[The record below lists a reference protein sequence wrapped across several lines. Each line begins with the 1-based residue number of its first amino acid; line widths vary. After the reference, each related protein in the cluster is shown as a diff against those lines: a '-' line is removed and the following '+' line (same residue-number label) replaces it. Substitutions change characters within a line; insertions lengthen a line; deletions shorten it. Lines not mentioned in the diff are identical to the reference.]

1 MSEAALIRPA
11 TAADADAIAAIY
23 NHYVHHSIVTFETE
37 PVTAVDMRARLA
49 RLAEAGLPWLVAV
62 ERGAND
68 ADAVVGYA
76 YAGTFKERP
85 AWRHCLET
93 SVYVAHEAHGRGL
106 GRALYR
112 KLFAR
117 LATLTPEQSP
127 HAPVHTLIAGVA
139 LPNVASVALHEA
151 MGMEK
156 VGVVREGGRK
166 FDQWIDVG
174 YWQLVMAREGE

>member
-37 PVTAVDMRARLA
+37 PVTAVDMGARLA

-76 YAGTFKERP
+76 YAGPFAARAAYGWPTKRMGAVSDARCTASSLRGSRRSLPSSHRMPPFTPSSLESRCRMSP
-85 AWRHCLET
+85 PLRCTRRWAWR
-93 SVYVAHEAHGRGL
+93 R
-106 GRALYR
+106 
-112 KLFAR
+112 
-117 LATLTPEQSP
+117 
-127 HAPVHTLIAGVA
+127 
-139 LPNVASVALHEA
+139 
-151 MGMEK
+151 
-156 VGVVREGGRK
+156 
-166 FDQWIDVG
+166 
-174 YWQLVMAREGE
+174 

>member
-11 TAADADAIAAIY
+11 TAADSAALAAIY
-23 NHYVHHSIVTFETE
+23 NHYVLHSVVTFETD
-37 PVTAVDMRARLA
+37 PVTAADMEARLDKLA
-49 RLAEAGLPWLVAV
+49 RAGLPWLVAV
-62 ERGAND
+62 EHQEGD
-68 ADAVVGYA
+68 TDAVLGYA
-76 YAGTFKERP
+76 YAGTFKERF

-112 KLFAR
+112 ELFAR
-117 LATLTPEQSP
+117 LAALTPEQSP

-139 LPNVASVALHEA
+139 LPNAASVALHEA

-156 VGVVREGGRK
+156 VGVVRQGGRK

-174 YWQLVMAREGE
+174 YWQLVMTREGE